1 MGNSTRFRNSVGP
14 SIRRVRNRLELT
26 QSQLAA
32 RLQVAGLDLDRS
44 GVAKVES
51 QLRSV
56 FDFELIIVARCL
68 KVPIDELLPSTEEL
82 ESWLPDLKEGEREK

>member
-14 SIRRVRNRLELT
+14 SIRRVRNRLKLT

-32 RLQVAGLDLDRS
+32 RLQVAGLDLDRA
-44 GVAKVES
+44 GVGKVES

-56 FDFELIIVARCL
+56 FDFELIVLARCL
-68 KVPIDELLPSTEEL
+68 KVPIEELLPNKEEL
-82 ESWLPDLKEGEREK
+82 DAWLPDLKEGERAK